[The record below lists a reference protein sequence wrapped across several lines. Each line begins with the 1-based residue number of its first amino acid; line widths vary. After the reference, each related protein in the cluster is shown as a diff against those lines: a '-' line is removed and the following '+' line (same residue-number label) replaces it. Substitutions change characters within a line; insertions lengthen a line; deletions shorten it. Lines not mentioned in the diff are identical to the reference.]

1 MPLAQGENEKLTYQD
16 YLGWPEDERWEII
29 DGKAYN
35 MTPAPSTLHQRILV
49 RLVGFLEKALQS
61 TPCTVFI
68 APTDVVLSEEDV
80 VQPDLLIVC
89 DGQKISR
96 SNIQGPPDL
105 IIEITSPA
113 SVRKDRREKKAL
125 YELFGVKEYIIIDP
139 EGTFAEQFIL
149 ESQNR
154 YGVGKIFSPEED
166 LPLSILSEISLPLKE
181 VFPT

>member
-1 MPLAQGENEKLTYQD
+1 MVITSPDGISFLNEAFTKVCLSMVWGCDVIGNIHKRISPSHQWPPSAELPKINLPNLAPISFKSVKFGKEFNMPLGQGENEKLTYQD

-49 RLVGFLEKALQS
+49 RLVGFLEKALHS

-80 VQPDLLIVC
+80 VQPDLLLVC

-96 SNIQGPPDL
+96 SNI
-105 IIEITSPA
+105 
-113 SVRKDRREKKAL
+113 
-125 YELFGVKEYIIIDP
+125 
-139 EGTFAEQFIL
+139 
-149 ESQNR
+149 
-154 YGVGKIFSPEED
+154 
-166 LPLSILSEISLPLKE
+166 
-181 VFPT
+181 

>member
-1 MPLAQGENEKLTYQD
+1 MPLAQGEKKKLTFHD

-49 RLVGFLEKALQS
+49 RLVGFLEKALHS
-61 TPCTVFI
+61 TPCTVFV

-96 SNIQGPPDL
+96 SNIQGSPDL

-125 YELFGVKEYIIIDP
+125 YEQFGVKEYIIIDP
-139 EGTFAEQFIL
+139 EGKFVEQFIL
-149 ESQNR
+149 ENQNR
-154 YGVGKIFSPEED
+154 YGVGKIFSFEED
-166 LPLSILSEISLPLKE
+166 LPLSILSEISIPLRE